1 MKTKIWIVSLMLVL
15 LACVGFS
22 FWLLRPTDAAAVEV
36 WSEGKLV
43 KTVSLSADQTFT
55 VETEKG
61 INVITVSGGKV
72 AVTEANCPDKYC
84 MARGFCSG
92 GTQIVC
98 LPNRLVLKFTGETS
112 IDGVAG

>member
-1 MKTKIWIVSLMLVL
+1 MKTKIWIIILASVL
-15 LACVGFS
+15 LICLGLS
-22 FWLLRPTDAAAVEV
+22 FWLLQPRSAAAVEI
-36 WSEGKLV
+36 WSEGKLM
-43 KTVSLSADQTFT
+43 KTVLLSADQTFT

-61 INVITVSGGKV
+61 VNVITVSGGKV

-98 LPNRLVLKFTGETS
+98 LPNRLVLKFTGETAV
-112 IDGVAG
+112 DGVTG